1 VVHVQVIATA
11 GHVDHGKSALVR
23 ALTGMEPD
31 RWAEERRRGLTIDL
45 GFAWTKLPG
54 GERVAFVDVP
64 GHERFVPNM
73 LAGLG
78 PVPAVLFVV
87 AADGGWMPQSAEHLA
102 AIDAVGIRHGLLAV
116 TRSDLAD
123 PGPAMREALDHISR
137 TSLGAVPTVGV
148 SAVTGAGLPDLRDAL
163 ERLVAALPVPDAA
176 GPVRLWVDR
185 SFSIRGS
192 GTVVT
197 GTLPAG
203 TVTTGQELLLTPS
216 LRPAR
221 IRGLESMNEPV
232 TSAAGVARVAV
243 NLRGVPAGFA
253 ARGMALVEAGRWTLT
268 RLIDVRLS
276 LRSPEVTLPPEITL
290 HIGSARTQAR
300 IRPLGTPAV
309 TRLMLRDP
317 LPLHVGDRVL
327 LRDPGSA
334 AVMILGAT
342 VLDVDPP
349 ALARRGAATAAGR
362 ELASWPDPPS
372 AADLLRRHGLLRAA
386 ALAAMGVPGGMA
398 PVAGDWLAD
407 PDRWA
412 VLRRR
417 LAEVVAA
424 HAQRDPL
431 AIGMPPEAARAALGL
446 PDRALV
452 EALARGQIR
461 LEDGYLRPAGP
472 PADRD
477 PVTGDRA
484 ASLPPRIAAAVRA
497 VLADLAD
504 APFLA
509 PDAGR
514 LRELGLDP
522 RAIAAAARAGLLLRV
537 SEQVVLAPGAQAQAT
552 QILAGL
558 PQPFTT
564 AEARQALGTTRRVA
578 IPLLEYL
585 DRSGI
590 TQRLPDDRR
599 RLRLLLGPPARGA
612 GQFAEAHGGQEGPV
626 VGVAQPAGIGALQPG
641 VVEQAAHLGQAEPGG
656 GLPEQPGS
664 HPAAAVAG
672 RDMQVADV
680 GPAAVPGQ
688 PLSLIQHLRLD
699 VADHLLAEHGGQAAA
714 VDPDRT
720 AHRQPVQRRI
730 RVPARTGQVLDRSQ
744 VDDLGV
750 PGVGEPGPPV
760 ERGDVRPLLRDPVHA
775 GHRQF
780 PAGVPARH
788 APAAEN
794 LDTGRYQR
802 LRRPGHVRPEGIAG
816 RSQGPVEQPADLAG
830 VAVRAPGPVIGVV
843 PEQVRGGGDPAA
855 LLGDQGDALAHPGV
869 HDELPGLA
877 FQRAQHGVHRHAH
890 ARHHRLGV
898 GVDEPGELIAIA
910 ATERAH
916 LDI

>member
-1 VVHVQVIATA
+1 MQVIATA

-102 AIDAVGIRHGLLAV
+102 AVDAVGIRHGLLAV

-123 PGPAMREALDHISR
+123 PGPAMRQALDHISR
-137 TSLGAVPTVGV
+137 TSLGTVPAVAV

-163 ERLVAALPVPDAA
+163 ERLVAALPVPGPAA
-176 GPVRLWVDR
+176 PVRLWVDR

-203 TVTTGQELLLTPS
+203 TLTTGQELLLTPS

-276 LRSPEVTLPPEITL
+276 LRDPEVTLPPEITL

-300 IRPLGTPAV
+300 IRPLGASPV
-309 TRLMLRDP
+309 IRLMLRDP

-386 ALAAMGVPGGMA
+386 ALAAMGVPGGIA

-412 VLRRR
+412 ALRSR

-424 HAQRDPL
+424 HAKRDPL

-452 EALARGQIR
+452 EALAYGQFR

-472 PADRD
+472 RADRD
-477 PVTGDRA
+477 PVTGDKTA
-484 ASLPPRIAAAVRA
+484 FLPPRIAAAVRA

-537 SEQVVLAPGAQAQAT
+537 TEQVVLAPGAQVQAA

-599 RLRLLLGPPARGA
+599 RLRLLPGPPACGA
-612 GQFAEAHGGQEGPV
+612 GQLAEARGGQEGPV
-626 VGVAQPAGIGALQPG
+626 VVVAQPAGIGALQPG
-641 VVEQAAHLGQAEPGG
+641 VVEQAAHPGQAEPGG

-664 HPAAAVAG
+664 HAAAAVAG
-672 RDMQVADV
+672 RDMQVADI

-688 PLSLIQHLRLD
+688 PLS
-699 VADHLLAEHGGQAAA
+699 
-714 VDPDRT
+714 
-720 AHRQPVQRRI
+720 
-730 RVPARTGQVLDRSQ
+730 
-744 VDDLGV
+744 GV
-750 PGVGEPGPPV
+750 
-760 ERGDVRPLLRDPVHA
+760 
-775 GHRQF
+775 
-780 PAGVPARH
+780 
-788 APAAEN
+788 
-794 LDTGRYQR
+794 
-802 LRRPGHVRPEGIAG
+802 
-816 RSQGPVEQPADLAG
+816 
-830 VAVRAPGPVIGVV
+830 
-843 PEQVRGGGDPAA
+843 
-855 LLGDQGDALAHPGV
+855 
-869 HDELPGLA
+869 
-877 FQRAQHGVHRHAH
+877 
-890 ARHHRLGV
+890 
-898 GVDEPGELIAIA
+898 
-910 ATERAH
+910 
-916 LDI
+916 